1 MARLPHKMDNIQ
13 KEIFIV
19 EDSSDFRQIVRTIF
33 AQFLPEYNI
42 RSFMG
47 AHELYKYMV
56 FQSDEN
62 FNGRRP
68 VLIILDLKM
77 PTLNGLEVLKMLRQT
92 PANAVTVWDTIPI
105 VMLSGTANQTDINN
119 CYQAGAT
126 SFFVKPADFES
137 LKQLLVK
144 ICHYWSDDN
153 KLAKVVGSTTT

>member
-1 MARLPHKMDNIQ
+1 MDDTQ

-19 EDSSDFRQIVRTIF
+19 EDSSDFRQIVRSIF
-33 AQFLPEYNI
+33 AQFLPDYNI

-62 FNGRRP
+62 FKGRRP
-68 VLIILDLKM
+68 ILIILDLKM
-77 PTLNGLEVLKMLRQT
+77 PTLNGLEVVKMLRQT
-92 PANAVTVWDTIPI
+92 PANTETIWETIPI

-126 SFFVKPADFES
+126 SFFVKPAEFEK
-137 LKQLLVK
+137 LKELLIQ
-144 ICHYWSDDN
+144 ICHYWSDGN
-153 KLAKVVGSTTT
+153 KLAKVAGATTNSI